1 MTARHLLLVGGG
13 HSHVEVVRRFGH
25 RPLPGTTVT
34 LLSRDRFTPYSGM
47 LPGYIAGHYR
57 YRDVHI
63 DLQAL
68 AATAGIDFVR
78 ASASGLDR
86 DAGTVV
92 TASGAAYPYD
102 AVSLDIGSTPD
113 PGETGADRH
122 AVAAKPIDG
131 FDARWR
137 ALLER
142 VCADPTP
149 RRIAVVGGGA
159 GGVEL
164 VLAMQHRLTGEL
176 RARDADPSVLRF
188 ALYTRG
194 TTLLPTHNP
203 RVQRR
208 FRRLFA
214 RRAIDLQCG
223 QAVTGVDAHGL
234 TTADG
239 RHHRA
244 DEVIWVTRARGADWL
259 ANTGL
264 ALDAQG
270 FIRVGDTLQSVTDA
284 RVFAAG
290 DIASMDNQPRAKA
303 GVIAVR
309 QGPPL
314 ARNLRRF
321 LRHQPLRPHHPQ
333 RHWLALVTTGDRH
346 AVASRGAFST
356 GGRLIWHAKDWIDRR
371 FMRRYRPAR
380 DATPGV

>member
-1 MTARHLLLVGGG
+1 MTVRHLLLVGGG
-13 HSHVEVVRRFGH
+13 HSHVEVVRRFGQW
-25 RPLPGTTVT
+25 PLPGVTVT

-57 YRDVHI
+57 YDNVHI

-68 AATAGIDFVR
+68 AADAGVAFVPAR
-78 ASASGLDR
+78 VDGLDR
-86 DAGTVV
+86 EGRRIV
-92 TASGAAYPYD
+92 TASGETWHYD

-113 PGETGADRH
+113 PAQTGADRH

-137 ALLER
+137 ALLAR
-142 VCADPTP
+142 VCNDPRP

-164 VLAMQHRLTGEL
+164 VLAMQHRLTREL
-176 RARDADPSVLRF
+176 RDRGADPSVLRF

-194 TTLLPTHNP
+194 ATLLPTHNP

-208 FRRLFA
+208 FRRLLA
-214 RRAIDLQCG
+214 RRAIDLQAG

-234 TTADG
+234 STADG
-239 RHHRA
+239 RHHGA

-259 ANTGL
+259 ASTGL
-264 ALDAQG
+264 ARDARG
-270 FIRVGDTLQSVTDA
+270 FIRVSDTLQSITDV

-321 LRHQPLRPHHPQ
+321 LRDQPLRPHHPQ

-346 AVASRGAFST
+346 AVASRGAFSA
-356 GGRLIWHAKDWIDRR
+356 GGRLVWHAKDWIDRR
-371 FMRRYRPAR
+371 FMRRYRPAA
-380 DATPGV
+380 DTTPGA

>member
-13 HSHVEVVRRFGH
+13 HSHVEVVRRLGR
-25 RPLPGTTVT
+25 RPLPGVRVT

-68 AATAGIDFVR
+68 AARAGIEFIP
-78 ASASGLDR
+78 ASATGLDR
-86 DAGTVV
+86 TARTLI

-113 PGETGADRH
+113 PGQTGADRH

-142 VCADPTP
+142 VCADPRP

-164 VLAMQHRLTGEL
+164 VLAMQHRLTAEL
-176 RARDADPSVLRF
+176 QARGADPSVLRF

-194 TTLLPTHNP
+194 ASVLPTHNP
-203 RVQRR
+203 RVRRR
-208 FRRLFA
+208 FQRLLA
-214 RRAIDLQCG
+214 RRHIGLHCG
-223 QAVTGVDAHGL
+223 EAVTNVDAHGL

-239 RHHRA
+239 RHHDA
-244 DEVIWVTRARGADWL
+244 EEVIWVTRARGADWL
-259 ANTGL
+259 TTTGL

-314 ARNLRRF
+314 AHNLRRF
-321 LRHQPLRPHHPQ
+321 LRDQPLRPYHPQ
-333 RHWLALVTTGDRH
+333 RRWLALVTTGDRH
-346 AVASRGAFST
+346 AVASRGAFSI
-356 GGRLIWHAKDWIDRR
+356 GGRLVWHLKDWIDRR
-371 FMRRYRPAR
+371 FMHRYRGAR
-380 DATPGV
+380 GATSSV